1 MQTLYTASNLFWRQ
15 KCLQNSRQL
24 ISSLL
29 FIENIGSE
37 LSPGVTMIKS
47 GDKARPARAH
57 SDKDLRPMK
66 LMQNTP
72 LDHAAIV
79 HEATY

>member
-1 MQTLYTASNLFWRQ
+1 ML
-15 KCLQNSRQL
+15 KL
-24 ISSLL
+24 I
-29 FIENIGSE
+29 IHSE

-66 LMQNTP
+66 IMQNTP
-72 LDHAAIV
+72 LDHASIV
-79 HEATY
+79 QEATY